1 MRLQAKDVK
10 AISESYYNLGDYHFY
25 IEQNEKA
32 LYWYKKSLDYAT
44 RNNLKT
50 EQIDAL
56 RALAAVAKQDGDF
69 KGGMA
74 YLEQFADIQQEIL
87 VQNSSDDDEVSE
99 LQQTI
104 IRLEAENKISNSGID
119 SSEGGFFSSLRWEWF
134 VIGLLVVM
142 LIFVLRNRK
151 MVLPDN

>member
-1 MRLQAKDVK
+1 MARVLRRMARSYGGSLSGPERARGPMTRPLQNAFCV
-10 AISESYYNLGDYHFY
+10 AFLAS
-25 IEQNEKA
+25 
-32 LYWYKKSLDYAT
+32 SLACSS
-44 RNNLKT
+44 
-50 EQIDAL
+50 A
-56 RALAAVAKQDGDF
+56 
-69 KGGMA
+69 
-74 YLEQFADIQQEIL
+74 
-87 VQNSSDDDEVSE
+87 SDDDEVSE